1 MRMKQVRNKDGH
13 ILKVGDIVGFKC
25 DVEQYGK
32 VVDIIRPREL
42 YKSSKVVLSNPNGF
56 DGEYIGGDKQT
67 TESIDDVWK
76 DEWDS

>member
-1 MRMKQVRNKDGH
+1 MKMKQVRNKDGH

-32 VVDIIRPREL
+32 VIDIIRPREL

-56 DGEYIGGDKQT
+56 FGEYIGGDKET

-76 DEWDS
+76 DEWYR

>member
-1 MRMKQVRNKDGH
+1 MKQVRNRDGH

-25 DVEQYGK
+25 DIEQYGEIVDIK
-32 VVDIIRPREL
+32 RPSEFFKPTVVD
-42 YKSSKVVLSNPNGF
+42 LSNPSGF
-56 DGEYIGGDKQT
+56 DGEYIGGETKT